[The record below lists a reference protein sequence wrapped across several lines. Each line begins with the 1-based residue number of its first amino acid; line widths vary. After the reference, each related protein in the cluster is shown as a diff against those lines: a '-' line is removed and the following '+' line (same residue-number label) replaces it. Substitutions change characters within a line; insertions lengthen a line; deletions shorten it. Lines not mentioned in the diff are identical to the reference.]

1 MVRLT
6 VLYNLPEGA
15 DENAFLEWRLGE
27 HQQENASMEGVIRTD
42 FARIDEQWT
51 PDELCHLATSES
63 WQTDEYSDEGYLA
76 LKYLFYRLMIPKD
89 KWEAVDFNKFLSI
102 VKLKYQERLNEE
114 Y

>member
-1 MVRLT
+1 MVEFAQQCRYLT
-6 VLYNLPEGA
+6 PE
-15 DENAFLEWRLGE
+15 LL
-27 HQQENASMEGVIRTD
+27 
-42 FARIDEQWT
+42 RINPDEQWT

-89 KWEAVDFNKFLSI
+89 KWESVNFNKFLSI

-114 Y
+114 I